1 MSKPRKGAMIG
12 CGRVV
17 QDHHVPAWMQL
28 GRSVVDRW
36 TVADPLLQ
44 SRAAVQVQLGVP
56 NEMAYIDYRALLL
69 REQPDFVV
77 ISSPHQFHETTVIDC
92 LNAGVPVLVEKPV
105 ATTLA
110 GAERMVAVS
119 REAGVHLAVLH
130 NYRWME
136 QARLVRRLL
145 DEGAVGE
152 PFLFR
157 SERIGM
163 YWSQGIEG
171 YDPAWR
177 TKESAGGGCL
187 LDNGY
192 HKVYLALNY
201 LGPVASVQ
209 ARIGT
214 FNREIEVDDTA
225 LLLLT
230 HVNGAT
236 SSIQVAWSGSGQS
249 VNVSEVCGRKGSI
262 SQEDDGSVK
271 VSCCEEVIRH
281 TSRADAGFLE
291 TFRRFIDML
300 DGRGESPATA
310 EEAVETMRVIRAA
323 YHSART
329 GTVVDVPGYREQG
342 A

>member
-17 QDHHVPAWMQL
+17 QDHHVPAWMHL
-28 GRSVVDRW
+28 GRSAVNSW
-36 TVADPLLQ
+36 TVADPVLQ
-44 SRAAVQVQLGVP
+44 SRAAVQVRLGVP
-56 NEMAYIDYRALLL
+56 NEMAYRDYRALLL
-69 REQPDFVV
+69 REEPDFAV

-92 LNAGVPVLVEKPV
+92 LNAGVPVLVEKPI

-110 GAERMVAVS
+110 AAERMAAVS
-119 REAGVHLAVLH
+119 RDTGVPLAVLH

-136 QARLVRRLL
+136 QSRVVRRLL

-157 SERIGM
+157 AERIGM
-163 YWSQGIEG
+163 YWAQGIEG

-192 HKVYLALNY
+192 HKIYLALNY
-201 LGPVASVQ
+201 LGPVVSVQ

-214 FNREIEVDDTA
+214 FNRQIEVDDTA

-230 HVNGAT
+230 HANGAT
-236 SSIQVAWSGSGQS
+236 SSIQVAWSAAGRS
-249 VNVSEVCGRKGSI
+249 VDVSEVCGRTGTI
-262 SQEDDGSVK
+262 CQEGDGSVT
-271 VSCCEEVIRH
+271 VSSCEDVVRH
-281 TSRADAGFLE
+281 TAHADAGFQE
-291 TFRRFIDML
+291 TFRRFVDAL
-300 DGRGESPATA
+300 DGKCEMPSTPDEG
-310 EEAVETMRVIRAA
+310 VETMRVVRAA
-323 YHSART
+323 YLSAQT
-329 GTVVDVPGYREQG
+329 GAAADVPGYRE
-342 A
+342 